1 MYTLVHKNHDSDLW
15 VIKILYNEWT
25 NKTIM
30 EALCFSTATLN
41 TLYFSIATLNILY
54 FSIATLNTKVNMYC
68 FIEGW
73 PLTLKE

>member
-41 TLYFSIATLNILY
+41 TLYFSIATLNI
-54 FSIATLNTKVNMYC
+54 
-68 FIEGW
+68 FIVF
-73 PLTLKE
+73 

>member
-1 MYTLVHKNHDSDLW
+1 

-25 NKTIM
+25 NETIM
-30 EALCFSTATLN
+30 EALCFSTATLNTLYFSMATLN